1 MLQDRY
7 DKLLWLGILGVIASL
22 GVFLFAGSVR
32 ESAALD
38 SAGLDR
44 ALEQELARQAKVTF
58 VEKIYQPV
66 IKLREEGQLQ
76 SALLKLDELS
86 VRYPGEAHGAILK
99 GEILLEMGALD
110 AAVSSFVAAVQRNG
124 EYVDQHHPLSRNKQI
139 NQLVERGLR
148 ELAPRLQVQPDNPA
162 LGEQRKQLYYLQ
174 SRLAGGCE

>member
-7 DKLLWLGILGVIASL
+7 DKLLWVGLLGVLCSL
-22 GVFLFAGSVR
+22 GLLLFAGSAR
-32 ESAALD
+32 ESAAVD
-38 SAGLDR
+38 SASLDR

-66 IKLREEGQLQ
+66 TELRQEGQLQ

-86 VRYPGEAHGAILK
+86 LRYPGEAHGAILK

-110 AAVSSFVAAVQRNG
+110 AALNSYVAAVQRNG
-124 EYVDQHHPLSRNKQI
+124 EYVDKRHPLSRHGEI
-139 NQLVERGLR
+139 TRLVERGLR
-148 ELAPRLQVQPDNPA
+148 ELAPRLQAQPDNPA

>member
-1 MLQDRY
+1 MLRDRY
-7 DKLLWLGILGVIASL
+7 DKLLWFGLLAVLGALGF
-22 GVFLFAGSVR
+22 FLLSGSVR

-38 SAGLDR
+38 SASLDR

-66 IKLREEGQLQ
+66 SALRQQGQLQ

-86 VRYPGEAHGAILK
+86 ARYPGEAHGAILK

-110 AAVSSFVAAVQRNG
+110 AAVSSFVVAVQRNG
-124 EYVDQHHPLSRNKQI
+124 EYVDKRHPLSRNKEI
-139 NQLVERGLR
+139 AQLVERGLR
-148 ELAPRLQVQPDNPA
+148 EIAPRLQAQPNNPA
-162 LGEQRKQLYYLQ
+162 LAEQRKQLYYLQ